1 MNYLTFIVRI
11 MQYNPVPV
19 PVRFLVSG
27 NDAVIRNAV
36 LNNVYRKARASGRR
50 LVIIDD
56 IGSAGAFNL
65 NDITSIG
72 YQVKDGMSGESF
84 LYNPFRISTITDISK
99 MRQLLTALEYDEK
112 RKMKLI
118 AYLGCIKTVEELE
131 KVNVNMVL
139 TLETLNTYSTN
150 MNVEKKLQNLLLG
163 HVIDDGQH
171 MLLLTKYLEICEA
184 AADFE
189 DMLFILSPFINGDN
203 MNTNTRNSQAI
214 VYHMDQLGTD
224 TVMRTVIT
232 QLLSFHLE
240 TVNGGDTTVVVL
252 DKGYGNRKYML
263 DFLAALPKDIDV
275 HIFSEDIFTLC
286 DTTNLPMIFNCFTA
300 RIFSRHLAMDSCQ
313 AIEKFCGEIDV
324 VKNSYT
330 ETRDRRWKANKP
342 WDILMGNNK
351 TETYTQNVPTREP
364 RYRKEMIAGFR
375 LGSGIIEYMGN
386 TSLFSV

>member
-1 MNYLTFIVRI
+1 MNYLTFIDRI

-56 IGSAGAFNL
+56 IGLAGAFNL

-72 YQVKDGMSGESF
+72 YHVKDGMSGESF
-84 LYNPFRISTITDISK
+84 LYNPFCISTVTDISK
-99 MRQLLTALEYDEK
+99 MRQLLTALEYDEI
-112 RKMKLI
+112 RKMKFI
-118 AYLGCIKTVEELE
+118 AYLGFIKTVEELE
-131 KVNVNMVL
+131 KGNVNMVL

-150 MNVEKKLQNLLLG
+150 MNVEKKLQNLLLR

-171 MLLLTKYLEICEA
+171 MQLLTKYLEICEA

-189 DMLFILSPFINGDN
+189 NMLFILSPFINGDN

-240 TVNGGDTTVVVL
+240 TVNGGDTTVIIL

-263 DFLAALPKDIDV
+263 DFLATLPKEVDI

-286 DTTNLPMIFNCFTA
+286 DTTNLAMIFNCFTA

-313 AIEKFCGEIDV
+313 EIERFCGEIDV
-324 VKNSYT
+324 VKSSYT
-330 ETRDRRWKANKP
+330 ETRDRRWKANRP

-351 TETYTQNVPTREP
+351 TEAYTQNVPIREP
-364 RYRKEMIAGFR
+364 RYRKEIIAGFR